1 MGRSAGPYIAAMLA
15 LNACGKRSPARYL
28 RDDRPGGAY
37 DFRPVK
43 AQELNDIFAPTKEL
57 VQTQPINFVDAN
69 EPPRLLMTGKS
80 DTTVRPTNSINLAGR
95 VREAGGR
102 AQLIEYADR
111 RHVGL
116 LLALAMPFRRIA
128 PVLKNAT
135 DFMRKKCASH
145 TSKSRRRPTSFDTP
159 TPGR

>member
-1 MGRSAGPYIAAMLA
+1 MRAENVPLRDICGMIGLAGP
-15 LNACGKRSPARYL
+15 
-28 RDDRPGGAY
+28 Y

-43 AQELNDIFAPTKEL
+43 AQELKDIFAPTKEL
-57 VQTQPINFVDAN
+57 AQTQPINFVDAN

-145 TSKSRRRPTSFDTP
+145 TSKLRRRPASFDTP